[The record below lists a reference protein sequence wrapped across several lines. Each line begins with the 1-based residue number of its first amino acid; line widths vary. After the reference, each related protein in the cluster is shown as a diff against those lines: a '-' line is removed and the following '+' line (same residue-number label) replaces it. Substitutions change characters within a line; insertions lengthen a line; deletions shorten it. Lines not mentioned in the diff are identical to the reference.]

1 MGEQDWQSR
10 KSPTECNKHALNN
23 ELYTDIE
30 FTVGKEK
37 EAIKAHKYVLAT
49 RSPVFEKMFFGALPE
64 STSPITITDVEPEA
78 FRNLL
83 R

>member
-1 MGEQDWQSR
+1 MGDKDWQLR
-10 KSPTECNKHALNN
+10 KTPTECIKHALNN

-37 EAIKAHKYVLAT
+37 EVVKAHKFILAT
-49 RSPVFEKMFFGALPE
+49 CSPVFEKMFFGSLPE